1 MIKIG
6 NKVSLFNN
14 IGKEGFVIRRIKVKV
29 KTSFT
34 NGTAGNAWKLV
45 IAWND
50 GTETIENID
59 DVMRID

>member
-14 IGKEGFVIRRIKVKV
+14 IGKEGFVIKRIKTKV

-34 NGTAGNAWKLV
+34 QGTAGNSWKLV
-45 IAWND
+45 IAWDD
-50 GTETIENID
+50 GTETEENID